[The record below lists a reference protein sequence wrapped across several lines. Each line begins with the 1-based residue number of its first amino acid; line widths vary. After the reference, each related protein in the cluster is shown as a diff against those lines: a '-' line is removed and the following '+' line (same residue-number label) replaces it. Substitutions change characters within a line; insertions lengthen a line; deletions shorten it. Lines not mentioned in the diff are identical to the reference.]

1 VVVAAVVGERVSFVL
16 PCIARDATSFFGRDD
31 LMRQVLMMATVAA
44 CVALAACDQNSKSND
59 VTVKGE
65 NGTVTISANGQNF
78 TMKASDRKS
87 GNFTMSGN
95 GSHFT
100 INASDGKQNV
110 EINTTGGVNAK
121 LPDFVTVYPGGKV
134 RSTTIS
140 AGKDG
145 AGGSHSFETTASPAA
160 VIAWYKQKAANEGLS
175 KAIDMNMGPT
185 TMFTANTE
193 GGKKTLQVIAASSA
207 GGAQVQVN
215 WSGGK

>member
-1 VVVAAVVGERVSFVL
+1 M
-16 PCIARDATSFFGRDD
+16 I
-31 LMRQVLMMATVAA
+31 ATVAA
-44 CVALAACDQNSKSND
+44 CFVVVACDQKSKSND

-78 TMKASDRKS
+78 TMKAADNKS

-100 INASDGKQNV
+100 IKASDGKQNV
-110 EINTTGGVNAK
+110 EINTTGGDANAK
-121 LPDFVTVYPGGKV
+121 LPDFVAVYPGGKV
-134 RSTTIS
+134 KSTTIS

-145 AGGSHSFETTASPAA
+145 AGGTLSFETSAPPAT
-160 VIAWYKQKAANEGLS
+160 VIAWYKEKASNEGLS

-185 TMFTANTE
+185 TMFTANADS
-193 GGKKTLQVIAASSA
+193 GKKTLQVIAASSGT

-215 WSGGK
+215 WSGRK

>member
-1 VVVAAVVGERVSFVL
+1 
-16 PCIARDATSFFGRDD
+16 
-31 LMRQVLMMATVAA
+31 MRQALMIATVAV
-44 CVALAACDQNSKSND
+44 CSVVAACDQNSKTKD

-78 TMKASDRKS
+78 TMKAADNKS

-100 INASDGKQNV
+100 IKASDGKQNV
-110 EINTTGGVNAK
+110 EINTTGGDANAK
-121 LPDFVTVYPGGKV
+121 LPDFVAVYPGGKV
-134 RSTTIS
+134 KSTTIS

-145 AGGSHSFETTASPAA
+145 AGGTLSFETSAPPAT
-160 VIAWYKQKAANEGLS
+160 VIAWYKEKASNEGLS

-185 TMFTANTE
+185 TMFTANTDS
-193 GGKKTLQVIAASSA
+193 GKKTLQVIAASSGT

-215 WSGGK
+215 WSGRK